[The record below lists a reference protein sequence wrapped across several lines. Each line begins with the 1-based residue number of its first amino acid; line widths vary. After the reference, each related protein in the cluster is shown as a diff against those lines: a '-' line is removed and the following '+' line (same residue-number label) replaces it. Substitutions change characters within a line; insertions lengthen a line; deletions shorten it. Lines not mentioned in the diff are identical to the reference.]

1 MANQV
6 TIKAVITRNDIDFG
20 TLEFDDCIK
29 LVAESIKE
37 RKVWFETSNKKI
49 TVLHRKN
56 KGK

>member
-1 MANQV
+1 MANEV

-20 TLEFDDCIK
+20 KLEFDDCIK
-29 LVAESIKE
+29 LVAESMKE
-37 RKVWFETSNKKI
+37 RKVWFETTNKKI

>member
-29 LVAESIKE
+29 LVAESMKE
-37 RKVWFETSNKKI
+37 RKVWFETTNKI